1 MQRDPSETVSVKDVL
16 ARAAA
21 KGLLDGI
28 ELGKSSKQEKKKKK
42 SKTSL
47 PKASTTDGNSI
58 QMKIAEFLNRET
70 NANANRSETSTTK
83 ASLPQKNTTQVVPPS
98 QVRKPSKPATNPL
111 VPAFMKNTAPSR
123 PYERPTHFVRHRPED
138 RMVALKPV
146 EIVLPPV
153 MLPFSSPQLIRPQI
167 PTQHF
172 YCHWVGPKTVVPSYF
187 STPSISRKGE
197 KPKENLPSSLLR
209 CRRPWLWLSC
219 VVVFFFFLQEQL
231 IFFQSAISLKVRHS
245 YTRYTSFWSLSFV

>member
-1 MQRDPSETVSVKDVL
+1 M
-16 ARAAA
+16 
-21 KGLLDGI
+21 
-28 ELGKSSKQEKKKKK
+28 
-42 SKTSL
+42 

-83 ASLPQKNTTQVVPPS
+83 ASLPQKNTTQVGPPS

-123 PYERPTHFVRHRPED
+123 PYERPTHLVRRRPED

-219 VVVFFFFLQEQL
+219 VVLYRGQEQL
-231 IFFQSAISLKVRHS
+231 IFFSKSAISLKVRHS
-245 YTRYTSFWSLSFV
+245 YTRYTSFWSLSFVWMWYYLQEN

>member
-1 MQRDPSETVSVKDVL
+1 MKDIL

-28 ELGKSSKQEKKKKK
+28 ELGKSSKQEKKRKK

-47 PKASTTDGNSI
+47 PKASTTGNSSI

-70 NANANRSETSTTK
+70 NTNANRSETLTTK
-83 ASLPQKNTTQVVPPS
+83 ISLPQKNTTQVGSTS
-98 QVRKPSKPATNPL
+98 QVRKPNKPTTNPL
-111 VPAFMKNTAPSR
+111 MPTFMKNTSLSR
-123 PYERPTHFVRHRPED
+123 PYERQTNFVRPRPED

-153 MLPFSSPQLIRPQI
+153 MLPFSSPQGIRPHI

-172 YCHWVGPKTVVPSYF
+172 YYHWVGPKTVVPSYL
-187 STPSISRKGE
+187 STSSISRKGE

-209 CRRPWLWLSC
+209 RPRPWL
-219 VVVFFFFLQEQL
+219 
-231 IFFQSAISLKVRHS
+231 
-245 YTRYTSFWSLSFV
+245 